1 MRSKES
7 LIYRMDQLFVTRM
20 MYMNERQWPEMK
32 SEYCEEAEQVIRLYT
47 LCPQK
52 TPPEPLRPEHVS
64 KCSELASVVQL
75 QFNSM
80 NLSILKKIIN
90 FSENQFYNHW
100 NIDM

>member
-1 MRSKES
+1 
-7 LIYRMDQLFVTRM
+7 
-20 MYMNERQWPEMK
+20 
-32 SEYCEEAEQVIRLYT
+32 VIRLCT

-52 TPPEPLRPEHVS
+52 TPPEPLRPEHVL

-90 FSENQFYNHW
+90 FSENQFYNH
-100 NIDM
+100 